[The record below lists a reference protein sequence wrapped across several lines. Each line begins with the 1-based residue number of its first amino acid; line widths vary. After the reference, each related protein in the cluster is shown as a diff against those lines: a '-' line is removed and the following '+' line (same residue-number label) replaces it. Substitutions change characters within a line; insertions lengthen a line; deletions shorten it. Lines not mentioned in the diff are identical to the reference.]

1 MPKKFDLLGM
11 AEQKVL
17 GINPKMADP
26 DLRAV
31 VSVASSACVIAYNQS
46 RLPADLV
53 PNSLE
58 DFLRP
63 EFKGKKFLVDVR
75 PHWTAALIPA
85 LGQERVLDYARK
97 VKEQEPVWA
106 RGQTR
111 GIGSIVTGEYNLFH
125 LVNYHS

>member
-1 MPKKFDLLGM
+1 
-11 AEQKVL
+11 
-17 GINPKMADP
+17 
-26 DLRAV
+26 
-31 VSVASSACVIAYNQS
+31 
-46 RLPADLV
+46 
-53 PNSLE
+53 
-58 DFLRP
+58 
-63 EFKGKKFLVDVR
+63 
-75 PHWTAALIPA
+75 LIPA